1 MKYAFPILNTCLS
14 DENIILTFTLYT
26 GGNYNESVHSSY
38 DTYREGTSG
47 NLGDAVDGEGSYLG
61 GGEGSNL

>member
-1 MKYAFPILNTCLS
+1 MYTREYCCLTVVLS
-14 DENIILTFTLYT
+14 MTDIPSNSLLA
-26 GGNYNESVHSSY
+26 YNESIHSSY